1 MHVLIRLPALVLALG
16 VIAGTWWQEAAGVVE
31 PSPDPRLAPG
41 LDNLRV
47 SGPPAF
53 RLRRGSPTP
62 VTSGAARA
70 D

>member
-1 MHVLIRLPALVLALG
+1 MHVLIRLPAMVLALG
-16 VIAGTWWQEAAGVVE
+16 VFAGTWWQEAAGVVE

-53 RLRRGSPTP
+53 RLRRGSLGP

>member
-16 VIAGTWWQEAAGVVE
+16 VIAGTWRQDAAGVVE